1 MRTQLM
7 SQLSS
12 QPMTPQLFK
21 KVACF
26 TDIHFGLK
34 SNSGVHN
41 KDCEDFVDWYIA
53 KAKAEGCDVGMFMGD
68 WHHNRNSLNITT
80 MDYSL
85 RALEKLGKAF
95 DNFYFFPGN
104 HDLYYKD
111 KRDIHSVEFGK
122 YIPGITVVH
131 EPTTIGNVTLCP
143 WLVGDE
149 WRSIGKKGG
158 KYIFGHF
165 ELPSFFM
172 NAMVQMPDH
181 GEIQLDSFQNYEL
194 GFSGHFHKRQ
204 QRQNMIYI
212 GNAFPHNYADA
223 WDDERGMMVL
233 EWDGTPEYHTWPG
246 QPTFRTT
253 KLSELI
259 DRADEIILPK
269 QHLRVTLDIDITFEE
284 ASFIKEKFI
293 ADYDIRELTLIAEK
307 KDIEINTNIDIHAF
321 ESVDQIVSSQIINI
335 DSDQFDKNMLLSI
348 YNNL

>member
-1 MRTQLM
+1 M
-7 SQLSS
+7 SN
-12 QPMTPQLFK
+12 LFK

-34 SNSGVHN
+34 SNSSVHN
-41 KDCEDFVDWYIA
+41 QDCEDFVDWYIA
-53 KAKAEGCDVGMFMGD
+53 QAKEEGCDTGIFMGD

-85 RALEKLGKAF
+85 RALEKLGQAF
-95 DNFYFFPGN
+95 DQFYFFPGN

-131 EPTTIGNVTLCP
+131 EPTTIGDVTLCP

-149 WRSIGKKGG
+149 WRSVGKKGG

-172 NAMVQMPDH
+172 NAMIQMPDH
-181 GEIQLDSFQNYEL
+181 GEIQLDSFKGYEL

-204 QRQNMIYI
+204 QQKNMIYI

-223 WDDERGMMVL
+223 WDDDRGMMTL
-233 EWDGTPEYHTWPG
+233 EWGGEPVYHSWPD
-246 QPTFRTT
+246 QPTFRTV
-253 KLSELI
+253 KLSQLI
-259 DRADEIILPK
+259 DEEDTIIKPK
-269 QHLRVTLDIDITFEE
+269 QHLRVTLDIDISYEE
-284 ASFIKEKFI
+284 ASFIKETFVKKH
-293 ADYDIRELTLIAEK
+293 DIRELTLIAEK
-307 KDIEINTNIDIHAF
+307 KDLEINTNIDIQTF
-321 ESVDQIVSSQIINI
+321 ESVDQIVSSQIVSIE
-335 DSDQFDKNMLLSI
+335 SDQFDKDVLLEI
-348 YNNL
+348 YNSL